1 MGFFDNL
8 KKKITGKSNTE
19 EYLSGF
25 RGTNDSMGEKLQKI
39 SVGFRSLNEEFLEEL
54 MIVLLECDLGYRT
67 SEKIC
72 DRLKKKCDLYAVLNA
87 KFVME
92 LLLEIMQEIY
102 LEDGVEAQFVTNE
115 NGPTV
120 ILMVG
125 VNGAGKTTTCAK
137 LARKYLDEG
146 KTVAMVA
153 ADTFRAG
160 AAEQLERW
168 ANRLEID
175 CIRGKDKADPSS
187 VLVDGCRYAREN
199 NIDILLCDTAGRLQN
214 KKNLMSELGKMRKVI
229 SREIEGAPHN
239 TWLVLDSTTGQNGLS
254 QAEIF
259 NEVTDLTGIIL
270 TKMDG
275 TSKGGIVLA
284 IKDAVHVPVNFIGL
298 GEQMSDLKEF
308 DLDLYLY
315 SISEGIRNVSKN

>member
-8 KKKITGKSNTE
+8 KSKITGNKNSE
-19 EYLSGF
+19 KYLSGF
-25 RGTNDSMGEKLQKI
+25 SSTNDAMGEKLKKI
-39 SVGFRSLNEEFLEEL
+39 SVGFRAISEEFLEEL
-54 MIVLLECDLGYRT
+54 MMVLLECDLGYKT

-72 DRLKKKCDLYAVLNA
+72 ERLEKKCNLYATLNA
-87 KFVME
+87 VFVME
-92 LLLEIMQEIY
+92 LLLEIMQEVY
-102 LEDGVEAQFVTNE
+102 LEDGVEANIVINNE
-115 NGPTV
+115 GPTV

-160 AAEQLERW
+160 AAEQLESW
-168 ANRLEID
+168 ADRLEIN

-187 VLVDGCRYAREN
+187 VLVDGCRYAKEH

-214 KKNLMSELGKMRKVI
+214 KKNLMLELGKMKKVI
-229 SREIEGAPHN
+229 AREIAGAPHN
-239 TWLVLDSTTGQNGLS
+239 SWLVLDSTTGQNGLS

-259 NEVTDLTGIIL
+259 NEVTDLNGIIL

-284 IKDAVHVPVNFIGL
+284 IKDAVHVPVIFIGL
-298 GEQMSDLKEF
+298 GEKMTDLKEF

-315 SISEGIRNVSKN
+315 SISEGIRNVS